1 MAEELKEPG
10 VTAVRTDHSPQAFMN
25 QDFLRSSQ
33 FMFIMPNL
41 PFDLGALTGKNPRG
55 FSMLCESVEFPG
67 KNVIATDYKI
77 PGTNRIKI
85 PYSKEYPEVTMT
97 FIHNIE
103 IPVYDIFSYWID
115 YISDDAY
122 TSVNNKYFDEITTNF
137 NLIQYTDFP
146 ADEYGKFKGLNNI
159 FNSINKVNEYL
170 FDSKK
175 LFKVTDIGQQF
186 INNINN
192 VAGLNVSKQPYYTV
206 GFKSAY
212 PLSFAPMASNWA
224 DEGFHRLTV
233 TFTYESYSIN
243 DASKASSPDKL
254 SAFEQIKMTTTRPL
268 ITLNALDSIISS
280 KSNPGGGYS
289 A

>member
-1 MAEELKEPG
+1 MAEELKEFG

-77 PGTNRIKI
+77 PGTNRIRV

-97 FIHNIE
+97 FIHNVE

-115 YISDDAY
+115 YISDDAF
-122 TSVNNKYFDEITTNF
+122 TSINNKYFDEITTNF

-206 GFKSAY
+206 AFTSAY
-212 PLSFAPMASNWA
+212 PLSFAPMASSWA
-224 DEGFHRLTV
+224 DEGFQRLTV

-243 DASKASSPDKL
+243 DVSKSSSPEKS
-254 SAFEQIKMTTTRPL
+254 SAFERLKMTTAKPL
-268 ITLNALDSIISS
+268 NALNALDSIISS